1 MILSEVLDRFI
12 EQTPVTVMVR
22 ATLDNVLSR
31 DRLDDL
37 FDGAAVRQR
46 TGELLFST
54 VADLMGSVVC
64 RIRPSVHAAY
74 QARAESVGVSVR
86 AVYDKLKRVEPGVSR
101 ALVRETSERMG
112 AIIRQTGGV
121 QADLLAGYRVLIVD
135 GNHLPATEKR
145 LKEVRTKN
153 VAPLPGHALVVLD
166 PALMLAVDVFPC
178 TDGHA
183 SERTLLP
190 ELLQTLQPKDLL
202 LADRNF
208 CTSNFLW
215 DISVER
221 QSFFLIRQ
229 HGSSLKHEL
238 VGAPKKVG
246 RLATGVVYEQPLR
259 LFGRE
264 GDTLMFRRITLQ
276 LDKPTE
282 NGDTSIHLVTNLPSE
297 VDALQAAELYRRR
310 WTVEGAFQQIEA
322 TLNSEIDTLAYPQA
336 ALFGFC
342 LALVAYNALTVVRA
356 ALCGVHGVDK
366 IEQEVSNY
374 YLADEVSGT
383 WRGMAVVLPA
393 EFWEQRFAGQTPSQ
407 MAQFLLRCARQV
419 QLSAFRKHLR
429 GPKKKPP
436 NKVSKAG
443 RAHVA
448 TQRILNERRI
458 LKK

>member
-1 MILSEVLDRFI
+1 
-12 EQTPVTVMVR
+12 
-22 ATLDNVLSR
+22 
-31 DRLDDL
+31 
-37 FDGAAVRQR
+37 
-46 TGELLFST
+46 
-54 VADLMGSVVC
+54 
-64 RIRPSVHAAY
+64 
-74 QARAESVGVSVR
+74 
-86 AVYDKLKRVEPGVSR
+86 
-101 ALVRETSERMG
+101 MG